1 MVNKKGG
8 TMALQDKDKKK
19 KNEAFNEAAQKC
31 KSATLPVLA
40 VSLFFGGFMAIPFT
54 ADFPNGMPSEDNDL
68 YTGFMQDTQNYS
80 YVAMGS
86 IQNSIYDGFFLM
98 RNEEGYELYEP
109 NEYDHHR
116 MMLVTDE
123 ARVREIMGDIITDLQ
138 EELRQIEEDA
148 LRVSPFAEDGSP
160 FITCDYMSAPF
171 EYMGGIERYQSTNY
185 KHDCDRVNGTVSER
199 HELTENNLALW
210 QEALSAIEADPAR
223 YQVNPD
229 DIVSAEAEGADA
241 FFFKTAGSLTLLFAG
256 LGMGAVGG
264 ISYTD
269 RRRREKQ
276 KALKP

>member
-1 MVNKKGG
+1 
-8 TMALQDKDKKK
+8 
-19 KNEAFNEAAQKC
+19 
-31 KSATLPVLA
+31 
-40 VSLFFGGFMAIPFT
+40 
-54 ADFPNGMPSEDNDL
+54 
-68 YTGFMQDTQNYS
+68 
-80 YVAMGS
+80 
-86 IQNSIYDGFFLM
+86 
-98 RNEEGYELYEP
+98 
-109 NEYDHHR
+109 
-116 MMLVTDE
+116 
-123 ARVREIMGDIITDLQ
+123 
-138 EELRQIEEDA
+138 
-148 LRVSPFAEDGSP
+148 
-160 FITCDYMSAPF
+160 MSAPF